1 MSIEITACLNAV
13 TYTDRFSHE
22 SLFPYLW
29 DKPPCHEVAVFRVE
43 SGSPQMNRWP
53 LAKETGERVMGMDR
67 VSAPKRA
74 HPWGE
79 IPKEQFLEAASTL
92 LG

>member
-1 MSIEITACLNAV
+1 
-13 TYTDRFSHE
+13 
-22 SLFPYLW
+22 
-29 DKPPCHEVAVFRVE
+29 
-43 SGSPQMNRWP
+43 
-53 LAKETGERVMGMDR
+53 MGMDR